1 MRLVNIQNL
10 TLDYSGL
17 AKIEPHNYLEIC
29 RYFANQ
35 IMELPTI
42 SPDDLVKHGEW
53 RWKTEIE
60 PDEHYICFCS
70 CCKKTCHI
78 WYDKE
83 DDMEY
88 YIRSNYCP
96 NCGAKMDGGK
106 ENE

>member
-42 SPDDLVKHGEW
+42 NPDDLVKHGEW
-53 RWKTEIE
+53 EDYGVGVCCSNCGVSLFHQDTNNNWGIE
-60 PDEHYICFCS
+60 PSGFE
-70 CCKKTCHI
+70 
-78 WYDKE
+78 
-83 DDMEY
+83 
-88 YIRSNYCP
+88 YCP
-96 NCGAKMDGGK
+96 YCGAKMDGGK

>member
-42 SPDDLVKHGEW
+42 NPDDLVKHGEW
-53 RWKTEIE
+53 LMKESGRGV
-60 PDEHYICFCS
+60 CS
-70 CCKKTCHI
+70 RCHRLDVI
-78 WYDKE
+78 DPLATHCRY
-83 DDMEY
+83 
-88 YIRSNYCP
+88 
-96 NCGAKMDGGK
+96 CGAKMDGGK
-106 ENE
+106 RENEHDERSR

>member
-42 SPDDLVKHGEW
+42 NPDDLVKHGEW
-53 RWKTEIE
+53 EEVRKENIWGDFVPVFK
-60 PDEHYICFCS
+60 CS
-70 CCKKTCHI
+70 ACRKYK
-78 WYDKE
+78 
-83 DDMEY
+83 
-88 YIRSNYCP
+88 IRTIGIIRKSNYCP

-106 ENE
+106 RGNG